1 MNILAILSIIV
12 IGWLWNFAPWNCKAC
27 GSVVGVHKVNRE
39 SRFNPRGQNGQ
50 NQRFSNGLYLLSPKA
65 RQEYMEVA
73 LEPTSRARNIIGD
86 NPIDLIKLIILIPFK
101 PNFEKGSRWYMFVR
115 KEFTPRFN
123 FKPLAQEG
131 GIQGTGGLVFSCML
145 HTYAESCKTCKK
157 SMQKCAIACRSV
169 Q

>member
-1 MNILAILSIIV
+1 MIWCQSAKKIRFFLS
-12 IGWLWNFAPWNCKAC
+12 
-27 GSVVGVHKVNRE
+27 
-39 SRFNPRGQNGQ
+39 
-50 NQRFSNGLYLLSPKA
+50 LYLSSPKA
-65 RQEYMEVA
+65 RQEYMEVT
-73 LEPTSRARNIIGD
+73 LEPDLLSPTMIGVEM
-86 NPIDLIKLIILIPFK
+86 IELIKLIILIPFK

-131 GIQGTGGLVFSCML
+131 GIQGTGGLVFSCKL

>member
-1 MNILAILSIIV
+1 MIRCKFQTCFMEGVRCKKKIQGFYTLISSKGRGAPDVSAEGEGFFLS
-12 IGWLWNFAPWNCKAC
+12 
-27 GSVVGVHKVNRE
+27 
-39 SRFNPRGQNGQ
+39 
-50 NQRFSNGLYLLSPKA
+50 LYLSSPKA
-65 RQEYMEVA
+65 RQEYMEVT
-73 LEPTSRARNIIGD
+73 LEPDLLSPTMIGVEM
-86 NPIDLIKLIILIPFK
+86 IELIKLIILIPFK

-131 GIQGTGGLVFSCML
+131 GIQGTGGLVFSCKL
-145 HTYAESCKTCKK
+145 HTYAESWKTCKK